1 MQRILLLLTILI
13 CSPVARSQERP
24 VNARPGLA
32 AQNGCTNAADVNA
45 IRKIPVLWKNNYNSG
60 NAAGVASL
68 YAENADYLTQH
79 FISGIVHGRAA
90 IRAYVQ
96 LGVDARYHIDF
107 IQILSM
113 GCSGDL
119 AYTMG
124 RYEASNAGQKAM
136 GVNLVVLR
144 KIKGRWLIV
153 AHEAAVPD
161 PSTAVRRLDM
171 NQSR

>member
-1 MQRILLLLTILI
+1 MKKIFFFSVALI
-13 CSPVARSQERP
+13 CAVARAQGTRVDVGPAP
-24 VNARPGLA
+24 V
-32 AQNGCTNAADVNA
+32 AQNGCTNTADINA
-45 IRKIPVLWKNNYNSG
+45 IRKIPVLWKNDYNSG

-96 LGVDARYHIDF
+96 LGVNARYHIDS

-113 GCSGDL
+113 GCSGNL
-119 AYTMG
+119 AYTVG
-124 RYEASNAGQKAM
+124 RYESTNGGQKAL

-161 PSTAVRRLDM
+161 PATAVRDLDM
-171 NQSR
+171 KQSQ